1 MFIVTL
7 ANLSAEVLFKEKF
20 WSFKQRKESAYVHIY
35 VYLYVLTIKVKKVN
49 RLQLKNELLNALKSV
64 LFVHNILLYTFAVR
78 SYTYYKV
85 TTSSVRSTNILSFN
99 EKYAK

>member
-20 WSFKQRKESAYVHIY
+20 WSFKQRKESAYVHICI
-35 VYLYVLTIKVKKVN
+35 YVLTIKVKKVN
-49 RLQLKNELLNALKSV
+49 RLQLKKELLNALKSV